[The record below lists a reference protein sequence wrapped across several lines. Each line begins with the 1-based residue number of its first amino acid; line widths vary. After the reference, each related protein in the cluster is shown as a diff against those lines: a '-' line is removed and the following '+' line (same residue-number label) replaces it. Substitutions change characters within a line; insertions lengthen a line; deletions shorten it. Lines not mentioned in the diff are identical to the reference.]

1 MLSNTNGIV
10 SFCIARLGTVQ
21 ESLAFLR
28 EILKKK
34 RKRTL
39 TNVIN
44 EGNIEFKNIVFKYS
58 EGSKIILNDVSFKIN
73 KQEKVAIIGRSGSGK
88 TTCMKM
94 LIGIHQ
100 PNSGNIYV
108 DNKNIKDIKFEHLR
122 ENVVYINQRT
132 NLFQDSVLN
141 NIKFGNDVTTKEIEY
156 VIKKYQLETVYAGL
170 NEGLE
175 TNTGVNGGNLS
186 LGMQKVTILLRGIF
200 KKCKIIIFDEPL
212 AGLDANTRQK
222 VIKLITEQCSDKTV
236 VVITHDK
243 EILPYMNR
251 IINISDLNNH
261 SSSNNNRPIAA

>member
-1 MLSNTNGIV
+1 MEEAAGL
-10 SFCIARLGTVQ
+10 
-21 ESLAFLR
+21 LR
-28 EILKKK
+28 
-34 RKRTL
+34 
-39 TNVIN
+39 
-44 EGNIEFKNIVFKYS
+44 S
-58 EGSKIILNDVSFKIN
+58 AQALNFKIN

-108 DNKNIKDIKFEHLR
+108 DNKNIKDIKFDHLR

-141 NIKFGNDVTTKEIEY
+141 NIKFGNTVTTKEIEH
-156 VIKKYQLETVYAGL
+156 VIKKYQLETIYAGL

-186 LGMQKVTILLRGIF
+186 LGMQKITILLRGIF
-200 KKCKIIIFDEPL
+200 KESKIIIFDEPL

-222 VIKLITEQCSDKTV
+222 IIKLITEYCSDKTV
-236 VVITHDK
+236 IVITHDK

-251 IINISDLNNH
+251 IINISDLNNK
-261 SSSNNNRPIAA
+261 SQSTTVNPMSV